1 MPSRLSHAF
10 TPALALILA
19 AALLG
24 GCRSSGDRNRNDATA
39 TPTPTT
45 GAENGSTPTVALEPG
60 DQRHIIVVT
69 APTGGWSLRWEKRVV
84 RDGTVEEYL
93 TAFRPDPEFAHVQAL
108 TPHRMNSNAP
118 LTSPIKVFIRI
129 ADHEQDTSDLPFSLA
144 ATAPGN
150 N

>member
-24 GCRSSGDRNRNDATA
+24 GCRSGAARNGDNGAA
-39 TPTPTT
+39 TPVA
-45 GAENGSTPTVALEPG
+45 GVENGGSNPTVAIEPG

-93 TAFRPDPEFAHVQAL
+93 TVRRPDPEFAHVQAV
-108 TPHRMNSNAP
+108 TPHRINSNAP
-118 LTSPIKVFIRI
+118 LSGPLKVFVRI
-129 ADHEQDTSDLPFSLA
+129 VDHGQDAEDLPFKLA
-144 ATAPGN
+144 AKAG
-150 N
+150 